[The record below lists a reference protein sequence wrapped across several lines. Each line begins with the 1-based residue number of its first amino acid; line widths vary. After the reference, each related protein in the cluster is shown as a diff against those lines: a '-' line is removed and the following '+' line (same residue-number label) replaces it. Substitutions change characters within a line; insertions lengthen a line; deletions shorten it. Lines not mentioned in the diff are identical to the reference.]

1 YGAGICDHSCRY
13 QRRWHRSLAGWC
25 NPALLMQCKVF
36 PADDSVSVKKRGAGN
51 PVCIPEMEDV
61 VEGLVY
67 GNEPLDYRVH
77 YRVR

>member
-1 YGAGICDHSCRY
+1 
-13 QRRWHRSLAGWC
+13 
-25 NPALLMQCKVF
+25 MQCKVF